1 MLRYPRPLQRVIE
14 ELERLPGIG
23 PRSAQRLAFVLLRRN
38 PGEVRALGEAI
49 ATLPEAVCRCRECF
63 NYAESDLCPVC
74 ADPGRDQSVLCVVA
88 DPADAMAIERA
99 NDYRGLYH
107 VLGGLLSPLDGIGPE
122 DLSIPLLVGR
132 LGRLQPAEIILATTP
147 SVEGDA
153 TAEHLRQVLSA
164 LGFTRIT
171 RPALGLAVGAE
182 LDYADQ
188 VTLVR
193 ALQGRREM

>member
-1 MLRYPRPLQRVIE
+1 V
-14 ELERLPGIG
+14 
-23 PRSAQRLAFVLLRRN
+23 V
-38 PGEVRALGEAI
+38 
-49 ATLPEAVCRCRECF
+49 
-63 NYAESDLCPVC
+63 
-74 ADPGRDQSVLCVVA
+74 CVVA

-99 NDYRGLYH
+99 NDYHGLYH

-122 DLSIPLLVGR
+122 DLSIPQLVGR
-132 LGRLQPAEIILATTP
+132 LERLQPAEIILATSP

-153 TAEHLRQVLSA
+153 TAEYLRQVLSA
-164 LGFTRIT
+164 LGFALIT
-171 RPALGLAVGAE
+171 RPALGLPVGAE